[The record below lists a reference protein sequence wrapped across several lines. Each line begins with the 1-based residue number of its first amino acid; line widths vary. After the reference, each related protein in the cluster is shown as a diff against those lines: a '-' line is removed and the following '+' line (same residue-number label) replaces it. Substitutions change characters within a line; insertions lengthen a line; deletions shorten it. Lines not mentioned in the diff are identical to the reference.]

1 VETHFSSIATI
12 VAFHQKHMK
21 LTKPFTPHAIA

>member
-1 VETHFSSIATI
+1 MVETHFSSIATI
-12 VAFHQKHMK
+12 VALHQR